1 MAWYFGPDNEWTP
14 QDLENCDFAY
24 DLIDSGIFG
33 DYTLMAEYLE
43 NHAEDMIEIT
53 STENG
58 QGYFDTS
65 FEVSLVAF
73 DLMTMTV
80 VGDKTED
87 EE

>member
-24 DLIDSGIFG
+24 DLVDQEIFEN
-33 DYTLMAEYLE
+33 YTLMAKYLE
-43 NHAEDMIEIT
+43 NHAEDIIEVT

-58 QGYFDTS
+58 LDYFDTTFVIES
-65 FEVSLVAF
+65 GATF
-73 DLMTMTV
+73 DLMTMSAI
-80 VGDKTED
+80 GDIFD